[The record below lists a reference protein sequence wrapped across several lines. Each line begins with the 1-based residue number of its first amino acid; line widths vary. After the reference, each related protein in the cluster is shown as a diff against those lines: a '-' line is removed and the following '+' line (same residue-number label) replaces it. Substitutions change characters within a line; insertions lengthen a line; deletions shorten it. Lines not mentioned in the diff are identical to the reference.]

1 MIEIMSLFPSA
12 IGIKDTRIDT
22 SKMLETCL
30 QIESEEHGLVHGEAK
45 NYYIVL
51 K

>member
-1 MIEIMSLFPSA
+1 MIEVMSLFPSA

-30 QIESEEHGLVHGEAK
+30 QIESEDHGLVHGEAK
-45 NYYIVL
+45 RIF
-51 K
+51 